1 METLVKA
8 CFMRKNRLIVISW
21 DFWGDWGGMFSGLHN
36 FGELGLWLA
45 TSLVNPYSLEH
56 GTQLFFD
63 LTLVKFTHTAQAR
76 CRVLQLA
83 GLS

>member
-8 CFMRKNRLIVISW
+8 CFMRTNRLIVISW
-21 DFWGDWGGMFSGLHN
+21 DFWGGMFSGLHN

-45 TSLVNPYSLEH
+45 TSLVNPYSSREPVLPNN
-56 GTQLFFD
+56 D
-63 LTLVKFTHTAQAR
+63 LTPVNVTHTAQAR